1 MATTT
6 NYGWTTPND
15 TDLVKDGAA
24 AIRTLGSSV
33 DTTTKN
39 LNPETTLGDIS
50 FRSATSNVNTRLG
63 IGSSGQVLTV
73 AAGVP
78 SWATSDD
85 ANAIQNTIVDAKG
98 DIVAASANDTP
109 ARLAVGTDN
118 HRLVAASG
126 EATGLK
132 YVADT
137 QNTVIDAAGDLV
149 YGTAADT
156 LGRLAIGTAGQV
168 LKVNSGATAP
178 EWGTAASAGGWT
190 ELASGS
196 IAASATGFDLTSIS
210 SSYYELKLF
219 LNDVNT
225 SSSAGY
231 QVYLR
236 FNNDSGNVYSGYY
249 TGQDTTSFFS
259 GKYNLVTYAAIGT
272 NEDAVGGHNYVI
284 TIPNYTNASGPKF
297 LRATQNQKQGNIV
310 QDLTIGWFAA
320 TPAAIDRITL
330 LTDTQT
336 FDGGT
341 YKLYGVK

>member
-1 MATTT
+1 MANTT
-6 NYGWTTPND
+6 NFNWETPDD

-24 AIRTLGSSV
+24 AIRTLGSAIDTSLV
-33 DTTTKN
+33 DLKGGTT
-39 LNPETTLGDIS
+39 
-50 FRSATSNVNTRLG
+50 
-63 IGSSGQVLTV
+63 GQVLSKATGTDMDFTWV
-73 AAGVP
+73 AQ
-78 SWATSDD
+78 DD
-85 ANAIQNTIVDAKG
+85 SNAIQNAIVDAKG
-98 DIVAASANDTP
+98 DLIGASAADTP
-109 ARLAVGTDN
+109 ARLAVGTN
-118 HRLVAASG
+118 GQVLVADSTQT
-126 EATGLK
+126 TGLK
-132 YVADT
+132 WAVDPT
-137 QNTVIDAAGDLV
+137 TDIITTAGDLI

-156 LGRLAIGTAGQV
+156 VARLGIGTAGQV

-225 SSSAGY
+225 TSSAGY
-231 QVYLR
+231 QIYLR

-249 TGQDTTSFFS
+249 TGQDTTTFFS

-297 LRATQNQKQGNIV
+297 LRATSNQKQGNIV

-320 TPAAIDRITL
+320 TPAAINRITL